1 MKIYQLQ
8 KEQFVGRPL
17 AEVFSFFERPE
28 NLAAITPPS
37 MGFRIVTPPPILMKE
52 GAVFE
57 YSVRVMG
64 IQMRWRSLISEYKPP
79 FRFVDEQVKGPYT
92 FWHHKHT
99 FSEVE
104 GGTLISDEVRYAM
117 PFGLLGMI
125 ARRLT
130 VKRQLEQIFAYRTRV
145 IDTLFGSWEPVELSM
160 HEVGVPA

>member
-130 VKRQLEQIFAYRTRV
+130 VKRQLEQIFAHRSQV